1 MPKQNE
7 HLAPSRFQMGLIKR
21 IGIDKYL
28 ADLERNNGKEVMSYG
43 TTTEKFRQMENQT

>member
-1 MPKQNE
+1 MPKPSE

-28 ADLERNNGKEVMSYG
+28 ADMDKNKGKEVMNYG
-43 TTTEKFRQMENQT
+43 STTEKFRQMENQI

>member
-28 ADLERNNGKEVMSYG
+28 ADLERSNGAEVMAHG
-43 TTTEKFRQMENQT
+43 DTTEKFRQMENQV